1 MKLITPKYLVLI
13 SALALSFAVSARA
26 EGTKPTKV
34 QPAAGAA
41 AEGTKPTK
49 VQPAAGAA
57 AETAAMKADKAKHKA
72 AHEAKEKPAQAPKK
86 S

>member
-13 SALALSFAVSARA
+13 SALALSFAVSAR
-26 EGTKPTKV
+26 
-34 QPAAGAA
+34 